1 MGAIV
6 LGNGSNDVLELV
18 ALAFLGP
25 GRAAVFSQ
33 HCFAVYPL
41 ATQARGARSI
51 VVPAKNFGHDL
62 EAMAKAIDDETYV
75 VWIANPNNPTGT
87 FARHEE
93 IEAFLKRV
101 PERVLV
107 VLDEAYN
114 EYLPA
119 ELRGDSVK
127 LLKRHPNL
135 VVTRTFSK
143 AYGLAGLRVGYAL
156 AHPSV
161 ADVMNRVRQ
170 PFNVNSIALAAARA
184 ALDDMEFVARSY
196 AENLQG
202 LKHIEEGSRAL
213 GLDYIPSH
221 GNFITVRVGKAPEIY
236 KRLLRRGVIVRPVGG
251 GYGLPEHLRVTIGTA
266 EENERFL
273 SALAASLG
281 RNEARRHRRR
291 TDRRFIRPRA
301 EAGEDSLD
309 RWSASGRNAANLKLA
324 LERGIIDAIA
334 PDPAAAARDADL
346 VLVATPVAQFPAV
359 FASLAESKALITDG
373 GSTKRD
379 VIAAARKA
387 LGKRIR
393 ALRARAPDR
402 RRREKRRRRCQG
414 RAVPG
419 PRAWC

>member
-1 MGAIV
+1 MLMDPCDLSPSYVRSIAPYQPGKPISELAREMGLEERSIVKLASNENPRGIGPRTRAAIEVAIGDIARYPDGNGFELKQALAKRYHVEMGAVV

-51 VVPAKNFGHDL
+51 MAPAKKFGHDL
-62 EAMAKAIDDETYV
+62 DVMAKAIDDETYV
-75 VWIANPNNPTGT
+75 AWIANPNNPTGT

-135 VVTRTFSK
+135 VITRTFSK

-161 ADVMNRVRQ
+161 ADIMNRVRQ
-170 PFNVNSIALAAARA
+170 PFNVNSVALSAARA

-202 LKHIEEGSRAL
+202 LRHLEEGSRAL

-221 GNFITVRVGKAPEIY
+221 GNFLTIKVGKAGDIY

-266 EENERFL
+266 EENARFL
-273 SALAASLG
+273 SALSASLK
-281 RNEARRHRRR
+281 E
-291 TDRRFIRPRA
+291 
-301 EAGEDSLD
+301 
-309 RWSASGRNAANLKLA
+309 
-324 LERGIIDAIA
+324 
-334 PDPAAAARDADL
+334 
-346 VLVATPVAQFPAV
+346 
-359 FASLAESKALITDG
+359 
-373 GSTKRD
+373 
-379 VIAAARKA
+379 
-387 LGKRIR
+387 
-393 ALRARAPDR
+393 
-402 RRREKRRRRCQG
+402 
-414 RAVPG
+414 
-419 PRAWC
+419 

>member
-1 MGAIV
+1 MLMDLCELSPSYVRSIAPYQPGKPISELAREMGLEERGIVKLASNENPRGIGPRTRAAIEAAIGDIARYPDGNGFELKQALARRYHVDMGAIV
-6 LGNGSNDVLELV
+6 LGNGSNDVLELM

-51 VVPAKNFGHDL
+51 VVPAKKFGHDL
-62 EAMAKAIDDETYV
+62 EAMAKAIDDETYM

-87 FARHEE
+87 FVRHEE

-135 VVTRTFSK
+135 VITRTFSK

-202 LKHIEEGSRAL
+202 LRHLEEGSRAL
-213 GLDYIPSH
+213 GLYLEY
-221 GNFITVRVGKAPEIY
+221 GKC
-236 KRLLRRGVIVRPVGG
+236 PV
-251 GYGLPEHLRVTIGTA
+251 LIGDA
-266 EENERFL
+266 CVSR
-273 SALAASLG
+273 AMV
-281 RNEARRHRRR
+281 
-291 TDRRFIRPRA
+291 DRY
-301 EAGEDSLD
+301 
-309 RWSASGRNAANLKLA
+309 
-324 LERGIIDAIA
+324 
-334 PDPAAAARDADL
+334 
-346 VLVATPVAQFPAV
+346 
-359 FASLAESKALITDG
+359 
-373 GSTKRD
+373 
-379 VIAAARKA
+379 
-387 LGKRIR
+387 
-393 ALRARAPDR
+393 
-402 RRREKRRRRCQG
+402 
-414 RAVPG
+414 
-419 PRAWC
+419 